1 MYKSVKLTENQLM
14 TLSLIIESPGI
25 SLQEITDSLA
35 DVFGKCHAESNV
47 SSTIKLLKNKGF
59 VVSSLQ
65 QINNRNRRLYFPS
78 ESMKQQRK
86 VITNHIHSRI
96 TNLSQQALQKGLIE
110 LCDRTENDTYLLR
123 LPNELTSNE
132 YNPISAGVVLL
143 QLLKQLKA
151 Q

>member
-25 SLQEITDSLA
+25 SLQEITDSLV
-35 DVFGKCHAESNV
+35 DIFGKCQSESDV
-47 SSTIKLLKNKGF
+47 SSTIKVLKNKGF
-59 VVSSLQ
+59 VISFLQ
-65 QINNRNRRLYFPS
+65 EINNRNRRLYFPS
-78 ESMKQQRK
+78 ESMKHQRK

-96 TNLSQQALQKGLIE
+96 INLSQQALQYGLIE
-110 LCDRTENDTYLLR
+110 QCDRTENDTYLLR
-123 LPNELTSNE
+123 LSNQLTAIE

-143 QLLKQLKA
+143 QLLKKLEQ

>member
-1 MYKSVKLTENQLM
+1 MKLTENQLM
-14 TLSLIIESPGI
+14 TLSLIIECPGI

-35 DVFGKCHAESNV
+35 DVFGKCQSESNV
-47 SSTIKLLKNKGF
+47 SSTIKVLKNKGF
-59 VVSSLQ
+59 VVSFLQ
-65 QINNRNRRLYFPS
+65 EINNRNRRLYYPS
-78 ESMKQQRK
+78 ASMKQQRK

-96 TNLSQQALQKGLIE
+96 TNLSQQAIESGLIVS
-110 LCDRTENDTYLLR
+110 CDRTENDTYLLR

-143 QLLKQLKA
+143 QLLKKLEA